1 MASREKTPFFICL
14 SEAPPNLGFSQ
25 SASRVVSR
33 GKTRFLFA
41 CLLRSNT
48 AQRCINKYLNKRKNR
63 RFAFVAIFERKQRA
77 RNRLCV
83 NFENAD
89 YQRFPDYCNW
99 LGTNLHK
106 LGTNFNKLGT
116 NSDNRGVIF
125 DDSSIRDSNSGKQMQ
140 ETGLSFNVFLLIKGL
155 LFNIC
160 SEGIGPVMYV
170 VIRLFDMV
178 SLSQL
183 QHL

>member
-1 MASREKTPFFICL
+1 MGAAKVQAEWRAKKKP
-14 SEAPPNLGFSQ
+14 
-25 SASRVVSR
+25 
-33 GKTRFLFA
+33 RFLFA

-106 LGTNFNKLGT
+106 LGTN
-116 NSDNRGVIF
+116 SDNRGVIF

-178 SLSQL
+178 SLCL
-183 QHL
+183 DK